1 MNNNFWVISK
11 TLYDDV
17 SYRCVDVRLFD
28 ICVRLSARVRRGER
42 FLPEGSPTNAA
53 KQFSAQAAEPQPQP
67 RRRDS
72 TRTGS

>member
-1 MNNNFWVISK
+1 MNSNFWVVSK
-11 TLYDDV
+11 PLHDDV

-42 FLPEGSPTNAA
+42 FLPEGSPTNSAQ
-53 KQFSAQAAEPQPQP
+53 QFSAQAAEPQPQP

-72 TRTGS
+72 TRTGT

>member
-11 TLYDDV
+11 SLYDDV

-28 ICVRLSARVRRGER
+28 ICVRLSARVRRSER
-42 FLPEGSPTNAA
+42 FLAEGSPTNAA
-53 KQFSAQAAEPQPQP
+53 QQFSAQAAEPQPQP

-72 TRTGS
+72 TRTGT